1 MKSKHGSK
9 GLKSP
14 ETQKS
19 SLAVSVQKWWEETKS
34 RFVLNNPKSVFQFKT
49 GECLPYKM
57 KKQFCIY
64 IPIFFPP
71 TAIIKSTTAQF
82 RGNLEYLSTINTC
95 VGFNSW
101 WCKVCLWKL
110 VHRVSTPC
118 LMPLNHP
125 LPKPAFPSTSQIH
138 LPHL

>member
-1 MKSKHGSK
+1 MRMFTIQNEKTILYLH
-9 GLKSP
+9 
-14 ETQKS
+14 
-19 SLAVSVQKWWEETKS
+19 TK
-34 RFVLNNPKSVFQFKT
+34 
-49 GECLPYKM
+49 
-57 KKQFCIY
+57 
-64 IPIFFPP
+64 FFPL

-101 WCKVCLWKL
+101 WCKVCLWRL

-138 LPHL
+138 LPHLYQTRLVVWTWLWIIIKLQLIPHNRCVFLDLLMTHVETISLSHSLS